1 MKIIDIRKLS
11 TQDLTV
17 ETSKLRDEIA
27 SLKRG
32 LHMGEIQ
39 NVRVIRGKRK
49 DLARMLTVLS
59 EQLVSEVQEV
69 KESK

>member
-1 MKIIDIRKLS
+1 MKVAEIRKLS
-11 TQDLTV
+11 TAELTT
-17 ETSKLRDEIA
+17 ESTKLREEIA
-27 SLKRG
+27 ELKRR

-59 EQLVSEVQEV
+59 EALV
-69 KESK
+69 KEAK